1 MSTQPPMPKRSVRA
15 IHIQMKADEGSKH
28 SKKALAM
35 VALET
40 TKTHW
45 GVVVG
50 QRHPDAA
57 IVNTCTQ
64 MRKE

>member
-1 MSTQPPMPKRSVRA
+1 
-15 IHIQMKADEGSKH
+15 MKADEGNKH